1 MSSKLFGKNFA
12 LKLKLRQGIDIEKD
26 AMLHNVTLTMGLL
39 YGIRQ
44 VLRNLIDGLGRH
56 KRAGLPS

>member
-1 MSSKLFGKNFA
+1 
-12 LKLKLRQGIDIEKD
+12 
-26 AMLHNVTLTMGLL
+26 MLHNVTLTMGLL